1 MAEAIKKIYIK
12 NGIPRDVE
20 QFEKECTEGKIIYEV
35 IRITKGKPLFYEAH
49 YRRFIN
55 SLNLSNSNFTITLE
69 WFRKNIERLIKENK
83 IVSENIK
90 ITYNLASSDL
100 LLFVIEHKYPTLKM
114 YSEGV
119 QCILFFGERTNPNAK
134 VIDNDFRSKVNIEI
148 KRRDAFEAILIDR
161 YGVVTEGSK
170 SNIFLIKDNKLY
182 TSKVESVLPGV
193 TRTEIINMAKKNNI
207 EVIEEN
213 INYTTLPDYDAMFI
227 SGTSPHI
234 LPINTVEG
242 YKFNCKNELL
252 KKLINL
258 FKEKRNKYFEG
269 SK

>member
-12 NGIPRDVE
+12 NGIARNVE
-20 QFEKECTEGKIIYEV
+20 QFENEHKEGKVIYEV

-49 YRRFIN
+49 YNRFIN
-55 SLNLSNSNFTITLE
+55 SLKLSDSNFTINIE
-69 WFRKNIERLIKENK
+69 WLRKNIEKLIKENK

-90 ITYNLASSDL
+90 ITYNLASGDL
-100 LLFVIEHKYPTLKM
+100 LFFVIEHKYPTLKM

-119 QCILFFGERTNPNAK
+119 ECILYFGERSNPNAK
-134 VIDNDFRSKVNIEI
+134 VIDNGFRSKVNAEI
-148 KRRDAFEAILIDR
+148 IRRNAFEAILIDR

-170 SNIFLIKDNKLY
+170 SNIFMIKDNKLY
-182 TSKVESVLPGV
+182 TSKIESVLPGV
-193 TRTEIINMAKKNNI
+193 TRTEIIKVAKENNI
-207 EVIEEN
+207 EVIEDN

-234 LPINTVEG
+234 LPINSVEG

-252 KKLINL
+252 KKLTKL
-258 FKEKRNKYFEG
+258 FKEKRNNYFLNA
-269 SK
+269 K